1 MGWRILKK
9 HFIKTI
15 ETCLCMKGENTMRDL
30 KDEIF
35 FDYDSYDDLLEDIQT
50 TGHVFFIFNNQLYY
64 INPEKP
70 CFALR
75 DDRAGEIIRTFKSEE
90 ELLDAKFLDGK
101 TLKEAFNDLQ
111 FIDW

>member
-35 FDYDSYDDLLEDIQT
+35 FDYDSYDDLLEDI
-50 TGHVFFIFNNQLYY
+50 
-64 INPEKP
+64 
-70 CFALR
+70 
-75 DDRAGEIIRTFKSEE
+75 
-90 ELLDAKFLDGK
+90 
-101 TLKEAFNDLQ
+101 
-111 FIDW
+111 